1 MISKNVAYIIFIIG
15 VVAIIFSAGLYLHV
29 MGKDDARTL
38 TVGKNMIEI
47 TMPAVTVNGN
57 QLSALSPSEN
67 LLLTGH
73 DLIILLNPEGSIKW
87 VQVTYTFSSFTD
99 WPSAGG
105 YMVSDDH

>member
-15 VVAIIFSAGLYLHV
+15 VIAIIFSAGLYLHV
-29 MGKDDARTL
+29 MAKDDVRVL
-38 TVGKNMIEI
+38 TVGKNTIEI
-47 TMPAVTVNGN
+47 TRPAVTVNGI

-87 VQVTYTFSSFTD
+87 IQITYTFSSLTD

-105 YMVSDDH
+105 GLVSDDH